1 MTLAAPP
8 DGAQSIGATGSGQS
22 MAAPQE
28 SSHPSG
34 TNTLMENVRKHDL
47 TGYLYTT
54 NRSDHVS
61 ARFEPIRGSAR
72 VETSDHRCRTVT
84 LAAPPA
90 GLHFLVPTS
99 GTTVGG
105 RPPAGTTSR

>member
-8 DGAQSIGATGSGQS
+8 DGAQSIGPTESAQS
-22 MAAPQE
+22 TVAPQE
-28 SSHPSG
+28 SRHPSV
-34 TNTLMENVRKHDL
+34 TDTPDENVRKHDL

-72 VETSDHRCRTVT
+72 VETSDRR
-84 LAAPPA
+84 
-90 GLHFLVPTS
+90 F
-99 GTTVGG
+99 G
-105 RPPAGTTSR
+105 R